1 MINNGNNFKVKNNKR
16 IPIIILMVFSIIL
29 ISVSCGY
36 IVLDN
41 LMNEGES
48 GKLTDDII
56 TTAPE
61 NNKKTMNILVVGI
74 DYEKEE
80 SNEDDDDADDSK
92 KSKGIGLT
100 DVIMYVSCDIEK
112 KTMSMLQIPRDSY
125 VGEEVSTGGTGK
137 INAVYSH
144 GDDKT
149 NRVSNLAKVIN
160 DQFGLPVDN
169 YVAVDMEA
177 LHKIVSILGGLDM
190 YVPWDVT
197 DPEGN
202 TISQGNHFMDAD
214 HIEWILRQR
223 KGYGQ
228 QDLKRLE
235 LQQYFY
241 SAVFDTFL
249 TFPMSDI
256 VKISP
261 ALIQYINTDLK
272 LSDMIWLFDW
282 MQGVDTA
289 GIGVGR
295 CPGGALG
302 VVGGH
307 TGLYGINAD
316 AIAPFLNEHFRP
328 YGEELL
334 VDELNLPKD
343 LTFPSG
349 EIEATI
355 EFMNKL
361 NEETVESQQTS
372 ENQE

>member
-1 MINNGNNFKVKNNKR
+1 MDNSRHTHTNKNKKN
-16 IPIIILMVFSIIL
+16 IPIIILIVFSAIL
-29 ISVSCGY
+29 ICVSCGY
-36 IVLDN
+36 IVLDS

-80 SNEDDDDADDSK
+80 VGEDEVADDK

-149 NRVSNLAKVIN
+149 NRVSNLAKVVN

-256 VKISP
+256 IKISP
-261 ALIQYINTDLK
+261 SLIQYINTDLT

-302 VVGGH
+302 EVSGH

-316 AIAPFLNEHFRP
+316 KIAPFLNEYFRP
-328 YGEELL
+328 YSEDILVGELE
-334 VDELNLPKD
+334 LPKK

-349 EIEATI
+349 EIDATI
-355 EFMNKL
+355 EYMNRL
-361 NEETVESQQTS
+361 NEETVEGEQNS
-372 ENQE
+372 ETE